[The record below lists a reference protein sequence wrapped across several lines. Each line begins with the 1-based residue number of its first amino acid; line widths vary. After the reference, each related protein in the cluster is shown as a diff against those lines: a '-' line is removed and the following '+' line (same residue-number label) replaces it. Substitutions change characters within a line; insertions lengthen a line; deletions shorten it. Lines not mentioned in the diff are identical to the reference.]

1 MSSYPILTPV
11 PAWYRRALV
20 FDVETTGLIPK
31 PNPAIACPPRLNEC
45 PYVIQLSYVV
55 YNLVS
60 NRVEETYNAYISIP
74 EEIEILPLITNL
86 TGITRETVREQG
98 IPIQDALEKFCLAY
112 MRCDV
117 VVAHNLQF
125 DSGMIA
131 IETARNVDN
140 IEDTTMAANLTSLF
154 TPSFN
159 TKQSIDLYCTML
171 ATVDLY
177 GDPVMT
183 AEKTTYV
190 QVNGETVPKIIKPR
204 LQYKKYPK
212 LSALHAA
219 LFGTVP
225 ENLHNSLV
233 DTLVCLRCFLKI
245 RCCFELPDRNFARML
260 SPRQCCV

>member
-1 MSSYPILTPV
+1 MPSYPVLTPV
-11 PAWYRRALV
+11 PASYRRALV

-31 PNPAIACPPRLNEC
+31 PNPATANPPRLDDC
-45 PYVIQLSYVV
+45 PYVIQLSYLV

-74 EEIEILPLITNL
+74 EEITILPLITEL
-86 TGITRETVREQG
+86 TGITREIVREKG
-98 IPIQDALEKFCLAY
+98 IPIQEALEKFCMAY
-112 MRCDV
+112 MRSDV

-125 DSGMIA
+125 DSGMVA
-131 IETARNVDN
+131 IETARCIGN
-140 IEDTTMAANLTSLF
+140 ILDTTMAANLTALF
-154 TPSFN
+154 TPEFN
-159 TKQSIDLYCTML
+159 TYHAVDLYCTML

-177 GDPVMT
+177 GDPVMS

-190 QVNGETVPKIIKPR
+190 QINGETVPKIIKPR

-225 ENLHNSLV
+225 ENLHNSMV

-245 RCCFELPDRNFARML
+245 RCCFELPDRSFARLL